1 MSLCSFSSEL
11 FCRVSLLS
19 ILSFS
24 TVPAFASR
32 DSVPDW
38 VAAAAAKPLATYL
51 AETSAVVLLDDT
63 TLTVGADGKAVE
75 HRRHVVKIL
84 RPNGREQGDVY
95 IPYDKDTKILSLHV
109 WSIAPDGK
117 QYAVKDNEMMDIGYP
132 GQGNFF
138 EDIKARAVRA
148 PGRDP
153 GGVIAYE
160 YDQRKEPYL
169 HEETWM
175 FQDDV
180 PIVSQSFTLEL
191 PAGYTY
197 GTVWAHH
204 PEVKVVDLEHQRYRW
219 EMNGQPA
226 IDLDRIPMRP
236 SFLSLAGRMT
246 VHYAPA
252 GIAMESLN
260 TWRGEGEWYEPLMHD
275 RVMATPDIAA
285 KAAALTAGKTDFY
298 DKTEV
303 IGEYV
308 QQRVRYFVIERGIGG
323 QQPHPAADIFR
334 NGYGDCK
341 DKATLLSAMLSS
353 VGVHST
359 LMAVDSRRGVID
371 PDAPSIVGNH
381 MIAAI
386 EIPKGY
392 ESAKLHSVITAKTGK
407 RYLIFD
413 PTWDKTAFGQLEYN
427 LQGGYGVLFE
437 GKDTESVRLPVMSP
451 ELNSVKRSGT
461 FQLATDGTLKGS
473 LTEKRFGDLSE
484 DIRSLYTQGDA
495 KQQRTYLDQSLSH
508 DFTTVDVEGVKVEN
522 AASLNKELTTS
533 YDLTAGRYSRS
544 MGPLLMVRPR
554 VLGSE
559 GLAIDRK
566 VRLVPIDLRGTR
578 LIHDDF
584 TIELPDGFTVD
595 ELPEPVKMD
604 LGFASYESSS
614 QITGKTL
621 HYSRTYTVKQ
631 VSLPADKYGD
641 LQKLALAIENDEQ
654 NHAVLKKQ

>member
-1 MSLCSFSSEL
+1 M
-11 FCRVSLLS
+11 
-19 ILSFS
+19 
-24 TVPAFASR
+24 
-32 DSVPDW
+32 
-38 VAAAAAKPLATYL
+38 
-51 AETSAVVLLDDT
+51 
-63 TLTVGADGKAVE
+63 E

-84 RPNGREQGDVY
+84 RPNGRDEGVVW

-117 QYAVKDNEMMDIGYP
+117 QYAVKDNEMVDVGYP
-132 GQGNFF
+132 GQGSLY
-138 EDIKARAVRA
+138 EDIKMRAVRA

-175 FQDDV
+175 FQQEIPV
-180 PIVSQSFTLEL
+180 ANQSFTLEL
-191 PAGYTY
+191 PPGYTY

-204 PEVKVVDLEHQRYRW
+204 DQQKAADLEHQRYRW
-219 EMNGQPA
+219 EMNATPG
-226 IDLDRIPMRP
+226 IDLDRVPMHP
-236 SFLSLAGRMT
+236 SELALAGRMT
-246 VHYAPA
+246 VHYAPVGTSA
-252 GIAMESLN
+252 DSLA
-260 TWRGEGEWYEPLMHD
+260 TWRGIGEWYEPLMRD
-275 RVMATPDIAA
+275 RVLSTPEIAA
-285 KAAALTAGKTDFY
+285 KAAALTSGKTDFY
-298 DKTEV
+298 DKTEA
-303 IGEYV
+303 IGDYV
-308 QQRVRYFVIERGIGG
+308 QAQIRYFVIEMGIGG

-359 LMAVDSRRGVID
+359 LMAVDHRRGVVD
-371 PDAPSIVGNH
+371 PLAPSIFGDH

-392 ESAKLHSVITAKTGK
+392 ESAKLRSVITAKTGK

-437 GKDTESVRLPVMSP
+437 GKDTEIVELPVLSP

-461 FQLATDGTLKGS
+461 FQLAVDGTLKGS
-473 LTEKRFGDLSE
+473 LTEKRYGDVSE
-484 DIRSLYTQGDA
+484 RMRSLYTESDA
-495 KQQRTYLDQSLSH
+495 KQQRSFLDESLSH
-508 DFTTVDVEGVKVEN
+508 DFTTVDVEDVKVEN
-522 AASLNKELTTS
+522 AASLSKELTTS
-533 YDLTAGRYSRS
+533 YELTAGRYSRS

-554 VLGSE
+554 VLGTE
-559 GLAIDRK
+559 GLPVDRK

-584 TIELPDGFTVD
+584 TIELPDGFAVD
-595 ELPEPVKMD
+595 ELPEPVKLDM
-604 LGFASYESSS
+604 GFASYESSS
-614 QITGKTL
+614 QLTGKTL

-631 VSLPADKYGD
+631 VSLPADRYGD

-654 NHAVLKKQ
+654 NHAVLKKK

>member
-1 MSLCSFSSEL
+1 M
-11 FCRVSLLS
+11 
-19 ILSFS
+19 
-24 TVPAFASR
+24 
-32 DSVPDW
+32 
-38 VAAAAAKPLATYL
+38 ATYS

-63 TLTVGADGKAVE
+63 TLTVGADGKGVE

-84 RPNGREQGDVY
+84 RPNGRDEGVVW

-117 QYAVKDNEMMDIGYP
+117 QYAVKDNEMVDVGYP
-132 GQGNFF
+132 GQGSLY
-138 EDIKARAVRA
+138 EDIKMRAVRA

-175 FQDDV
+175 FQQEIPV
-180 PIVSQSFTLEL
+180 ANQSFTLEL
-191 PAGYTY
+191 PPGYTY

-204 PEVKVVDLEHQRYRW
+204 DQQKAADLEHQRYRW
-219 EMNGQPA
+219 EMNATPG
-226 IDLDRIPMRP
+226 IDLDRVPMHP
-236 SFLSLAGRMT
+236 SELALAGRMT
-246 VHYAPA
+246 VHYAPVGTSA
-252 GIAMESLN
+252 DSLA
-260 TWRGEGEWYEPLMHD
+260 TWRGIGEWYEPLMRD
-275 RVMATPDIAA
+275 RVLSTPEIAA
-285 KAAALTAGKTDFY
+285 KAAALTSGKTDFY
-298 DKTEV
+298 DKTEA
-303 IGEYV
+303 IGDYV
-308 QQRVRYFVIERGIGG
+308 QAQIRYFVIEMGIGG

-359 LMAVDSRRGVID
+359 LMAVDHRRGVVD
-371 PDAPSIVGNH
+371 PLAPSIFGDH

-392 ESAKLHSVITAKTGK
+392 ESAKLRSVITAKTGK

-437 GKDTESVRLPVMSP
+437 GKDTEIVELPVLSP

-461 FQLATDGTLKGS
+461 FQLAVDGTLKGS
-473 LTEKRFGDLSE
+473 LTEKRYGDVSE
-484 DIRSLYTQGDA
+484 RMRSLYTESDA
-495 KQQRTYLDQSLSH
+495 KQQRSFLDESLSH
-508 DFTTVDVEGVKVEN
+508 DFTTVDVEDVKVEN
-522 AASLNKELTTS
+522 AASLSKELTTS
-533 YDLTAGRYSRS
+533 YELTAGRYSRS

-554 VLGSE
+554 VLGTE
-559 GLAIDRK
+559 GLPVDRK

-584 TIELPDGFTVD
+584 TIELPDGFAVD
-595 ELPEPVKMD
+595 ELPEPVKLDM
-604 LGFASYESSS
+604 GFASYESSS
-614 QITGKTL
+614 QLTGKTL

-631 VSLPADKYGD
+631 VSLPADRYGD

-654 NHAVLKKQ
+654 NHAVLKKK